1 MDARA
6 LPDPVL
12 VGAATDTINRTSSPQ
27 MTSADRRL
35 KCFTERITKVRQP
48 PLLELSRDDTAHNG
62 RTPPAWLPKRSKQIV
77 ARTISHIS
85 ASKRGEHL
93 VLMRLGLTSGMSLST
108 SPLKVYE
115 EIYSGDPGN
124 MQALREL
131 FPRDGNVGARSRKQR
146 RRRSAAQA

>member
-6 LPDPVL
+6 LPDPML
-12 VGAATDTINRTSSPQ
+12 VTTATDTVNRTSSPQ

-35 KCFTERITKVRQP
+35 KCFTERIRKVRQS
-48 PLLELSRDDTAHNG
+48 PLLELPRDDTSHNG
-62 RTPPAWLPKRSKQIV
+62 RTPPAWLRKRSKQIV
-77 ARTISHIS
+77 AQSISHIP

-93 VLMRLGLTSGMSLST
+93 VLMRLGLTNGMSPST

-131 FPRDGNVGARSRKQR
+131 FPSDGDVGPRKRRHRRLAAR
-146 RRRSAAQA
+146 A